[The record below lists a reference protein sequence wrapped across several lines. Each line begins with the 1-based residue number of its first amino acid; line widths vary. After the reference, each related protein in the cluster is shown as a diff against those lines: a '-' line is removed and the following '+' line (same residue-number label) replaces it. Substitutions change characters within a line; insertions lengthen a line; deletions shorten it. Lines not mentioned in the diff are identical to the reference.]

1 MGRFFQAVVLVG
13 ILLLVIVVG
22 IGVDSLVHGF
32 ELRSSCGLG
41 FDFGLKSGCD
51 CDGRLWVV
59 GKLLSSC
66 FILFC
71 FFVFLPGLLSWEE
84 RGLPVMVGDG
94 RSCNLQ
100 E

>member
-32 ELRSSCGLG
+32 GLRSSCGLG

-51 CDGRLWVV
+51 CDGRLCVYWKTIIFLFYSILFFYQVCLV
-59 GKLLSSC
+59 GKKE
-66 FILFC
+66 
-71 FFVFLPGLLSWEE
+71 VY
-84 RGLPVMVGDG
+84 R
-94 RSCNLQ
+94 
-100 E
+100 